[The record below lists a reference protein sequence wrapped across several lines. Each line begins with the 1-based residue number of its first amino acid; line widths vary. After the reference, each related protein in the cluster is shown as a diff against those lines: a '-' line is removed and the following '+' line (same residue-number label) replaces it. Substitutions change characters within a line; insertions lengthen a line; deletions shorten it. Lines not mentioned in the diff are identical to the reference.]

1 MEQRTYS
8 TEGVIIGR
16 RNFGEA
22 DRTLT
27 IFTKH
32 FGKIRVLAKGVR
44 KTTSRKRGSLEL
56 FSLVKIFVAR
66 GRARDILAEVETKN
80 HFSAWRKDLLRVG
93 VAYHLSEIVD
103 RLTPEH
109 QEHKKLLDLLV
120 EAYSNLSNLD
130 YWALHPFI
138 QLFKVKVLEE
148 LGFLEK
154 NNSVPKNIDSYIEDL
169 INGNLK
175 TRKFLLQ
182 LGH

>member
-32 FGKIRVLAKGVR
+32 YGKIRVLAKGVR

-56 FSLVKIFVAR
+56 FSFVKIFVAR
-66 GRARDILAEVETKN
+66 GKGRDILAEVETK
-80 HFSAWRKDLLRVG
+80 HDFSTWRKDLLRVG

-109 QEHKKLLDLLV
+109 QEHRKVLDLLV
-120 EAYSNLSNLD
+120 EAYSNLSKLD

-138 QLFKVKVLEE
+138 QLFKTQVLEE
-148 LGFLEK
+148 LGFLERNK
-154 NNSVPKNIDSYIEDL
+154 PIPKNIDVYIEDL